1 MEKRINDKLAHSNK
15 EFKQNITHWFTE
27 LGHRVISN
35 DQDKTSEFLKYV
47 YDTEHVFVTS
57 EDFQKRKRVRA
68 IIPDDMRCVAKR
80 ANNERCSRRKKDN
93 SDMCGTHSKG
103 SNKQNPN
110 PKKIKLT
117 ITEYKGIHYHID
129 NQFNVYATEDVMNS
143 VDEPRIIT
151 KWYHD
156 IDGNVVIHT

>member
-1 MEKRINDKLAHSNK
+1 
-15 EFKQNITHWFTE
+15 
-27 LGHRVISN
+27 
-35 DQDKTSEFLKYV
+35 
-47 YDTEHVFVTS
+47 
-57 EDFQKRKRVRA
+57 
-68 IIPDDMRCVAKR
+68 
-80 ANNERCSRRKKDN
+80 
-93 SDMCGTHSKG
+93 MCGTHSKG